1 MVSVP
6 ELWLPIL
13 VASVLVFIVSSIIHV
28 ALKYHNSDFAAVPDE
43 DRVQAALREFNIP
56 PGDYVIP
63 HACDGKERESDEFK
77 AKAQQGPVV
86 FMSVCPEDAFN
97 MKNSLIQWFLYCIL
111 ISVFAAYVAGVA
123 LASGADYSSVFRV
136 AGTVAFAGYG
146 LALLQNSIWMKK
158 NWTATAKSV
167 FDSLIY
173 GMVTAGAMGWL
184 WPS

>member
-1 MVSVP
+1 MVSVTA
-6 ELWLPIL
+6 LWVPIL
-13 VASVLVFIVSSIIHV
+13 AASGLVFFVSSIIHMV
-28 ALKYHNSDFAAVPDE
+28 LKYHNSDFAAVPNE
-43 DRVQAALREFNIP
+43 DGVQAALREFILP

-63 HACDGKERESDEFK
+63 HACDAKERESEEFK

-86 FMSVCPEDAFN
+86 FMTVFPEDAFN
-97 MKNSLIQWFLYCIL
+97 MKSSLIQWFLYCIL
-111 ISVFAAYVAGVA
+111 ISVFAAYIAGHA
-123 LASGADYSSVFRV
+123 LAPGADYLSVFRF

-158 NWTATAKSV
+158 NWTATGKSV

-173 GMVTAGAMGWL
+173 GLVTAGAMGWL